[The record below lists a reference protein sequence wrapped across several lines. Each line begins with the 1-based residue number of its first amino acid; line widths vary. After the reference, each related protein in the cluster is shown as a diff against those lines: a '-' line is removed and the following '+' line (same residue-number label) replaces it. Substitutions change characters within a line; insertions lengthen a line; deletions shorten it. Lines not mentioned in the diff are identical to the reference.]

1 VRGLGGLLAI
11 LAALCVAAAPAASA
25 AAHPPPPPHVDLVHM
40 REGTEVEAL
49 AVGPESYLWFAGSNH
64 GATPSNVVGR
74 ISPGGAVSEYTVPR
88 TGSVLGVGGLARGPE
103 GNMWFTEPVAN
114 RIERVSPTGSPE
126 GFALPT
132 AGSRPSGIV
141 GAPGGFLWVTMEDTG
156 KVAKVDPSAQ
166 TVTEIALGP
175 GARPAAIALGSDSA
189 LWAVETESATLGR
202 VGLDGGSS
210 SFPLPTDGAIFEG
223 ALNSDIVAGPDGHLW
238 LSQED
243 GPYVAMVVPTSTQPE
258 YQRFEVPE
266 KEEGTTLISN
276 GPRGDLWYAT
286 EGGAIGS
293 IATNGEEVGDPG
305 CPLKDC
311 AEIAALAEGPEGE
324 LWFAS
329 GETIG
334 RYHPSPLFLA
344 EHGYL
349 RSAGSELKMP
359 LECRGGAAGQQ
370 CKGTYEIFLGRYLEA
385 RGHFAIPTM
394 THRDVKL
401 HFVDGGGRRKARK
414 LGLHSH
420 FVARLAGKTVPVYV
434 AGD

>member
-1 VRGLGGLLAI
+1 MRRLGGLLAI
-11 LAALCVAAAPAASA
+11 LAALCVVAVPAAFA
-25 AAHPPPPPHVDLVHM
+25 AGHPPPPPHVDLVQM

-64 GATPSNVVGR
+64 GPTPST
-74 ISPGGAVSEYTVPR
+74 SSAVSHPAARWAKYTVPG
-88 TGSVLGVGGLARGPE
+88 TGNVLGVGGLARGPE

-156 KVAKVDPSAQ
+156 KVAKVDPQVQ

-202 VGLDGGSS
+202 VGFEGGSS
-210 SFPLPTDGAIFEG
+210 SFPLPTDGAIFAG

-243 GPYVAMVVPTSTQPE
+243 GPYVAKAVPTSTQPG
-258 YQRFEVPE
+258 YVRFEVPE
-266 KEEGTTLISN
+266 EEAGTSLISN
-276 GPRGDLWYAT
+276 GPRGDLWFAT
-286 EGGAIGS
+286 EDGTIDS
-293 IATNGEEVGDPG
+293 VATDGEEFGDPG

-329 GETIG
+329 GESIG

-344 EHGYL
+344 KHGPL
-349 RSAGSELKMP
+349 KAARSMVKVP
-359 LECRGGAAGQQ
+359 LECRGGAAGQR
-370 CKGTYEIFLGRYLEA
+370 CKGTYEIFLGRHLAA

-394 THRDVKL
+394 THREVKL
-401 HFVDGGGRRKARK
+401 HLVDGGGRRKARE

-420 FVARLAGKTVPVYV
+420 IVARLAGKTVPVYV